1 MSTPLKT
8 TIPDHNS
15 SDLPRPWPSLAP
27 GCPLVCPW
35 SLLGVDCLQAP
46 GSPVHGPKREK
57 SMAIQ
62 KTFIEINGNY
72 RFPWTI
78 DFIDFEFSRLELVFK
93 NGKVHFFTD
102 SRSHQNHLRK
112 QQTKHPW
119 LGSGRPKSSI
129 RRQTRPRDML
139 KPKDLQWGW
148 HISSGC
154 C

>member
-15 SDLPRPWPSLAP
+15 SDLPDLGHPWPLDAHWYAPGPSLAST
-27 GCPLVCPW
+27 VFK
-35 SLLGVDCLQAP
+35 LLGLLFMDPNARNLWP
-46 GSPVHGPKREK
+46 
-57 SMAIQ
+57 
-62 KTFIEINGNY
+62 
-72 RFPWTI
+72 FPWTI
-78 DFIDFEFSRLELVFK
+78 DFIDFELFSRLELVFK
-93 NGKVHFFTD
+93 NGKVHFFTN

-154 C
+154 F